1 MYFDIFAL
9 VSAKRNT
16 FAINCQTVVVTSL
29 KMASLDHYKL
39 TRVPQID
46 ISDFCLTAGLELIE
60 LLHHENPQ
68 AAAIFS
74 PDTKKSTNL

>member
-46 ISDFCLTAGLELIE
+46 ISDLSNHRLELIE
-60 LLHHENPQ
+60 LLRLENPQ
-68 AAAIFS
+68 MAAIFS

>member
-29 KMASLDHYKL
+29 KKASLDHYKL

-46 ISDFCLTAGLELIE
+46 ISDFV
-60 LLHHENPQ
+60 
-68 AAAIFS
+68 
-74 PDTKKSTNL
+74 